1 MQKRK
6 TRIIAF
12 LVMLVSL
19 LFATAVTS
27 SAYVSGKREL
37 NYFKP
42 VADKNLTSYP
52 SVSLYLGNTPI
63 AESAYLINETTYVP
77 LRAVTTLAGA
87 TVSYQASTRSAT
99 VTMPNLSMTASDGSY
114 IIMANERA
122 IFAPTPVVI
131 MADGRMYAP
140 IRSIAKALS
149 LGVEWQE
156 GRRVYLSGA
165 PSPLTHAD
173 AYYRADDI
181 YWLSRIISAESQ
193 GEPLLGQIAV
203 GNVVLNRMRHKDYPN
218 TIWGVIFDKKYGTQF
233 SPVAD
238 GSIYRH
244 PTYSSILAAKICLEG
259 VSVSPDIL
267 FFLEPSK
274 STASWIIK
282 NRPYAFTVSNH
293 YFFY

>member
-1 MQKRK
+1 MARRK
-6 TRIIAF
+6 SRIIAF
-12 LVMLVSL
+12 VLVFLTLV
-19 LFATAVTS
+19 FATSTS
-27 SAYVSGKREL
+27 ASAYVSGKREL
-37 NYFKP
+37 QYFKP
-42 VADKNLTSYP
+42 VHDKNVWNYP
-52 SVSLYLGNTPI
+52 TVSLFLGNTPI

-99 VTMPNLSMTASDGSY
+99 VTMRGLHMTASDGSY

-122 IFAPTPVVI
+122 VLSQSPVVI
-131 MADGRMYAP
+131 LSDGRMYAP

-165 PSPLTHAD
+165 PIPLVSAD
-173 AYYRADDI
+173 AYYKSDDL

-193 GEPLLGQIAV
+193 GEPILGQIAV

-238 GSIYRH
+238 GSIYRS
-244 PTYSSILAAKICLEG
+244 PTYSAILAAKICLEG

-274 STASWIIK
+274 STSSWIIK